1 MMDDNQFWAR
11 IWGYAAACLIA
22 LIVTIALYNAHR
34 NEVVAKS
41 TMPLELA
48 CAIAGGNYS
57 HTDACVTL
65 AVRGK

>member
-11 IWGYAAACLIA
+11 IWGYAAAFLA
-22 LIVTIALYNAHR
+22 LLTVTLALYDAHR
-34 NEVVAKS
+34 SELIAKS

-48 CAIAGGNYS
+48 CAISGVTS
-57 HTDACVTL
+57 RHTDACVTL